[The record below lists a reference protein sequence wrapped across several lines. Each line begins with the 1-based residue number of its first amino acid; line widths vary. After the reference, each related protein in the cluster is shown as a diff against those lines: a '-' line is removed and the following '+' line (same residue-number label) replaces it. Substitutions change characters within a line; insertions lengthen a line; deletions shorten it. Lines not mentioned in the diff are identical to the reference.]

1 MVEMKTCP
9 VVHQKGLMAYIKKYA
24 YKNASTGDLW
34 SSLTEVSGEP
44 VRELMDSWT
53 KQKGYPVLTATI
65 KDSSLILEQVVL

>member
-1 MVEMKTCP
+1 MGTS
-9 VVHQKGLMAYIKKYA
+9 KKYA

-65 KDSSLILEQVVL
+65 KDSSLILEQVVF